1 MFVGNPALNKSG
13 VYCIEVYKNGIKG
26 IVCVDNYIPTLNQE
40 PCFSTT
46 KGNELWVLVIEKV
59 WAKLHGDF
67 VRIIAGLPHNTFRDL
82 TGAPSYQFETT
93 REDLWEIIKFS
104 DE

>member
-1 MFVGNPALNKSG
+1 L
-13 VYCIEVYKNGIKG
+13 I
-26 IVCVDNYIPTLNQE
+26 
-40 PCFSTT
+40 
-46 KGNELWVLVIEKV
+46 IEKV

-82 TGAPSYQFETT
+82 TGAPSYMYETD
-93 REDLWEIIKFS
+93 REDLWDIIKYS